1 LHTKR
6 AGIGVVG
13 SIELPRTDEAAGPID
28 LRPRLHGAR
37 IWELIGSYQ
46 TDGAM
51 ISLGEGQLSIAE
63 AYDIPVAP
71 GRLVPPTPPRAPD
84 NMTAFGRMLAIRESA
99 IGSWGQ
105 RAYEEDIV
113 RGRFFG
119 RSSFILNAPDAIRH
133 VLVDN
138 YENYVRTPAS
148 IRVLR
153 PMLGDGLLI
162 AEGRA
167 WKYQRR
173 TLAPAFTPRAV
184 STLVPHMIA
193 ATDDTIAKLKTA
205 SHAPVDLRGAMQR
218 MTLEIAGRTMF
229 SFGMERHGAA
239 LRDFV
244 MDYGMRL
251 AKPHVL
257 DLLLPLS
264 WPSPQDFARARF
276 RKRWTQFVAMLMAER
291 RAAGKNEGA
300 PPRDLFD
307 LMGAARDPET
317 GAAFSDEQL
326 GDEVATM
333 ILAGHET
340 TATAL
345 FWSLYLLALDPAS
358 QEQLAAEVRGAA
370 VTDEADIARLKFT
383 RAVVDETMRL
393 YPPAFLIARA
403 AAAPDTIA
411 GMPVKKNDIVLVA
424 PWLLHRHEKL
434 WREPNAFVPSRF
446 MPDAPPP
453 DRFAYLPF
461 GAGARVCIG
470 AHFALV
476 EATLALARI
485 IGAFRVELVDREPV
499 LPVGVVTTQ
508 PNRSPMFVVTPR

>member
-1 LHTKR
+1 MPATR
-6 AGIGVVG
+6 
-13 SIELPRTDEAAGPID
+13 
-28 LRPRLHGAR
+28 RP
-37 IWELIGSYQ
+37 
-46 TDGAM
+46 
-51 ISLGEGQLSIAE
+51 
-63 AYDIPVAP
+63 
-71 GRLVPPTPPRAPD
+71 LVPPSSPRAPD
-84 NMTAFGRMLAIRESA
+84 TMTAFGRMMAMRDSA
-99 IGSWGQ
+99 IGTWGQ

-113 RGRFFG
+113 QGRFFG
-119 RSSFILNAPDAIRH
+119 RSSFILNTPDAIRH

-138 YENYVRTPAS
+138 YENYVRTPAA

-153 PMLGDGLLI
+153 PVLGEGLLI

-184 STLVPHMIA
+184 TPLVPHMIA
-193 ATDDTIAKLKTA
+193 ATDETIAKLLAA
-205 SHAPVDLRGAMQR
+205 SGGPVDLRGAMQR

-229 SFGMERHGAA
+229 SFGMDRHGAA

-244 MDYGMRL
+244 MEYGQRL
-251 AKPHVL
+251 ARPHFL
-257 DLLLPLS
+257 DLLLPLG
-264 WPSPQDFARARF
+264 WPSPQDFSRARF
-276 RKRWTQFVAMLMAER
+276 RKRWTRFVAMLMAER
-291 RAAGKNEGA
+291 RAAGKTEGA

-317 GAAFSDEQL
+317 GESFTDEQL
-326 GDEVATM
+326 GDQVATM

-345 FWSLYLLALDPAS
+345 FWSLYLLALDPAT
-358 QEQLAAEVRGAA
+358 QDQLAAEVPGAIVNGA
-370 VTDEADIARLKFT
+370 LDIERLKFT

-411 GMPVKKNDIVLVA
+411 GLPVKKNDVVLVA

-434 WREPNAFVPSRF
+434 WRDPNAFIPARF
-446 MPDAPPP
+446 MPPAPPP

-461 GAGARVCIG
+461 GVGARVCIG

-476 EATLALARI
+476 EATLALAKM
-485 IGAFRVELVDREPV
+485 IGAFRVELLDKEPV
-499 LPVGVVTTQ
+499 IPVGVVTTQ
-508 PNRSPMFVVTPR
+508 PDRSPMFTITPR

>member
-1 LHTKR
+1 
-6 AGIGVVG
+6 V
-13 SIELPRTDEAAGPID
+13 
-28 LRPRLHGAR
+28 
-37 IWELIGSYQ
+37 
-46 TDGAM
+46 
-51 ISLGEGQLSIAE
+51 SIAE
-63 AYDIPVAP
+63 AWDPPVTRAP
-71 GRLVPPTPPRAPD
+71 LVPPAPPRAPD
-84 NMTAFGRMLAIRESA
+84 NMTAFGRVMAMRNSA
-99 IGSWGQ
+99 ISAWGQ

-119 RSSFILNAPDAIRH
+119 RSSFILNTPDSIRH

-138 YENYVRTPAS
+138 YENYVRTPAA

-153 PMLGDGLLI
+153 PILGEGLLI

-167 WKYQRR
+167 WKHQRR

-184 STLVPHMIA
+184 MPLVPHMLA
-193 ATDDTIAKLKTA
+193 ATDQTIEKLRA
-205 SHAPVDLRGAMQR
+205 AGDAPVDLREAMQR

-229 SFGMERHGAA
+229 SFGMDRHGAA

-244 MDYGMRL
+244 MEYGERL
-251 AKPHVL
+251 ARPHVF
-257 DLLLPLS
+257 DMILPLS
-264 WPSPQDFARARF
+264 WPSPQDFSRARF

-291 RAAGKNEGA
+291 RAAGKEEGA
-300 PPRDLFD
+300 PPSDLFD

-317 GAAFSDEQL
+317 GDAFTDEQL
-326 GDEVATM
+326 GDQVATM

-345 FWSLYLLALDPAS
+345 FWSLYLLALDPAT
-358 QEQLAAEVRGAA
+358 QEQLAAEVKA
-370 VTDEADIARLKFT
+370 VTVNGELDIERLKFT

-403 AAAPDTIA
+403 AGAADTIG
-411 GMPVKKNDIVLVA
+411 GMPVRKNDIVLIA

-434 WREPNAFVPSRF
+434 WRDPGAFVPSRF
-446 MPDAPPP
+446 MPPSPPP

-461 GAGARVCIG
+461 GVGARVCIG

-476 EATLALARI
+476 EATLALAKL
-485 IGAFRVELVDREPV
+485 IGAFKVELIDKAPV
-499 LPVGVVTTQ
+499 MPVGVVTTQ
-508 PNRSPMFVVTPR
+508 PDRSPMFGITPR

>member
-1 LHTKR
+1 MP
-6 AGIGVVG
+6 V
-13 SIELPRTDEAAGPID
+13 PRHQP
-28 LRPRLHGAR
+28 
-37 IWELIGSYQ
+37 
-46 TDGAM
+46 
-51 ISLGEGQLSIAE
+51 
-63 AYDIPVAP
+63 
-71 GRLVPPTPPRAPD
+71 LVPPAPPRAPD
-84 NMTAFGRMLAIRESA
+84 TMTAFGRMMAMRESV
-99 IGSWGQ
+99 IGTWGQ

-113 RGRFFG
+113 RGRFLR
-119 RSSFILNAPDAIRH
+119 RSSFILNTPDAIRH

-138 YENYVRTPAS
+138 HENYVRTPAS

-153 PMLGDGLLI
+153 PMLGEGLLI
-162 AEGRA
+162 AEGRT
-167 WKYQRR
+167 WKHQRR

-184 STLVPHMIA
+184 MPLVPHMIA
-193 ATDDTIAKLKTA
+193 ATDATIAKLQAA
-205 SHAPVDLRGAMQR
+205 SHAPVDLREAMQR
-218 MTLEIAGRTMF
+218 MMLEIAGRTMF
-229 SFGMERHGAA
+229 SFGMERHGAE

-244 MDYGMRL
+244 MEYGARL
-251 AKPHVL
+251 ARPHFL
-257 DLLLPLS
+257 DLLLPLG

-276 RKRWTQFVAMLMAER
+276 RKRWTEFVGMLMAER

-317 GAAFSDEQL
+317 GQRFSDEQL
-326 GDEVATM
+326 GDQVATM

-345 FWSLYLLALDPAS
+345 FWSLYLLALDPAT
-358 QEQLAAEVRGAA
+358 QDEVAAEVKGVSVNDAL
-370 VTDEADIARLKFT
+370 DIERLKFT

-411 GMPVKKNDIVLVA
+411 GFPVKKNDVVLVA

-434 WREPNAFVPSRF
+434 WRDPNAFMPSRF
-446 MPDAPPP
+446 MAPAPPP

-461 GAGARVCIG
+461 GVGARVCIG

-476 EATLALARI
+476 EATLALARM
-485 IGAFRVELVDREPV
+485 IGAFRVELLDREPV
-499 LPVGVVTTQ
+499 MPVGVVTTQ
-508 PNRSPMFVVTPR
+508 PDRSPMFAITPR

>member
-1 LHTKR
+1 
-6 AGIGVVG
+6 V
-13 SIELPRTDEAAGPID
+13 
-28 LRPRLHGAR
+28 
-37 IWELIGSYQ
+37 
-46 TDGAM
+46 
-51 ISLGEGQLSIAE
+51 SIAE
-63 AYDIPVAP
+63 TLDMPVTRP
-71 GRLVPPTPPRAPD
+71 LVPPSPPRAPD
-84 NMTAFGRMLAIRESA
+84 DMTAFGRLRAMRRSPIST
-99 IGSWGQ
+99 WGQ
-105 RAYEEDIV
+105 RAYQDDIV
-113 RGRFFG
+113 RGRFFS
-119 RSSFILNAPDAIRH
+119 RSSFILNTPDAIRH

-138 YENYVRTPAS
+138 YENYTRTPAG

-153 PMLGDGLLI
+153 PMLGQGVLI

-167 WKYQRR
+167 WKHQRR

-184 STLVPHMIA
+184 TSLVPHMVA
-193 ATDDTIAKLKTA
+193 VTDETIAKLRTVG
-205 SHAPVDLRGAMQR
+205 SAPIDLREAMQR

-229 SFGMERHGAA
+229 SFGMDRHGPV

-244 MDYGMRL
+244 MEYGERL
-251 AKPHVL
+251 AHPHFL
-257 DLLLPLS
+257 DMLLPLG
-264 WPSPQDFARARF
+264 WPSPQDFSRARF
-276 RKRWTQFVAMLMAER
+276 RKRWTQFVSQLMAER

-317 GAAFSDEQL
+317 GEAFSDEQL

-345 FWSLYLLALDPAS
+345 FWALYLLALDPAT
-358 QEQLAAEVRGAA
+358 QDAVAAEVASTNVDGGL
-370 VTDEADIARLKFT
+370 EIERLKFT

-403 AAAPDTIA
+403 ATAPDTIA
-411 GMPVKKNDIVLVA
+411 GMAVKKNDIILIA

-434 WREPNAFVPSRF
+434 WHDPSAFVPARF
-446 MPDAPPP
+446 MPPAPPP

-461 GAGARVCIG
+461 GVGARVCIG

-476 EATLALARI
+476 EATLALAKL
-485 IGAFRVELVDREPV
+485 IGAFRVELLDKEPV
-499 LPVGVVTTQ
+499 MPIGIVTTQ
-508 PNRSPMFVVTPR
+508 PDRSPMFMISSR